1 MLSGEQTVCMSEN
14 AGQLFLGQCHA
25 SGRSGQPSLLLPAI
39 LTCSLCL
46 TSRRNQLTSGAEGVQ
61 WMLAVGVH
69 RWSATMPLV
78 WHRPL
83 GRAHADSVQRGSQEN
98 GQHYIPMHLLCVI
111 TTTKETEI

>member
-78 WHRPL
+78 RHRPL

-98 GQHYIPMHLLCVI
+98 GQH
-111 TTTKETEI
+111 